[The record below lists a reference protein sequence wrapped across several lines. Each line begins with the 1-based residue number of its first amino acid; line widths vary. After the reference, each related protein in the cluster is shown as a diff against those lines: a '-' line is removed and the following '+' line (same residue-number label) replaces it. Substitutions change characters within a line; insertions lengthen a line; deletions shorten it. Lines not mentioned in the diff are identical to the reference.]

1 MSTTSS
7 TAAAA
12 ASGSTAT
19 LDLLSV
25 SYLLFRL
32 LPFLVATVLALA
44 PLMVFSWK
52 GAPYLALLMLTLAA
66 CSALGARAT
75 AIIRAAFH
83 AVRGTTNAANTP
95 EFHAGAHNPVCTSF
109 VIGHG
114 SQPYSAAAP
123 LDLALLAFS
132 TLYLFFFIE
141 RNGLLGQYYRPL
153 QIFFPTATFAYA
165 AFLLSNNC
173 ADWVHLSV
181 ALLLGATGGWL
192 GGMFV
197 AHTFPR
203 LMYLAAPSSRQSCT
217 RVKDDVYTCRGG
229 DPNRSAD

>member
-1 MSTTSS
+1 MVG
-7 TAAAA
+7 
-12 ASGSTAT
+12 GSTAT
-19 LDLLSV
+19 LDLASV

-32 LPFLVATVLALA
+32 MPFLVATVLALA

-52 GAPYLALLMLTLAA
+52 GAPYLALLMLTLALT
-66 CSALGARAT
+66 SALGARVT
-75 AIIRAAFH
+75 ALTSALGARVTALIS
-83 AVRGTTNAANTP
+83 AVLGRINSDWGVSSESTTGVR
-95 EFHAGAHNPVCTSF
+95 FNPVCTSF

-141 RNGLLGQYYRPL
+141 HNDLGQYYRPV
-153 QIFFPTATFAYA
+153 QIFFPSATFAYTL
-165 AFLLSNNC
+165 FLWRNKC
-173 ADWVHLSV
+173 VDMVHVFV
-181 ALLLGATGGWL
+181 ALLLGAAGGWL

-197 AHTFPR
+197 ASTFPR

-229 DPNRSAD
+229 DPNRSADK